1 MLVIPFPPH
10 KSLMDGHNVIHTL
23 SYCLW
28 DTRKSVDPWGRAVRG
43 GEGTEAAHSGWCRER
58 SESVSEKGH
67 FYRNT
72 VVEQRTET
80 GWELASKTGGGR
92 TEPACTGGRSQQRN
106 GGQGTRDRGAAAERP
121 REARGPDQS
130 RREGT
135 QRAD

>member
-1 MLVIPFPPH
+1 M
-10 KSLMDGHNVIHTL
+10 
-23 SYCLW
+23 
-28 DTRKSVDPWGRAVRG
+28 DPWGSAVRD
-43 GEGTEAAHSGWCRER
+43 GERTEADHSGWCRER

-67 FYRNT
+67 FYTNT

-80 GWELASKTGGGR
+80 DWELANKTGGR

-121 REARGPDQS
+121 WEARGLDQS

>member
-1 MLVIPFPPH
+1 MLVILFPPH
-10 KSLMDGHNVIHTL
+10 QSLMDGHNVIHAL
-23 SYCLW
+23 SFCLW
-28 DTRKSVDPWGRAVRG
+28 DTRKSVDPWGSAVRD
-43 GEGTEAAHSGWCRER
+43 GERTEADHSGWCRER

-67 FYRNT
+67 FYTNT

-80 GWELASKTGGGR
+80 DWELASKTGGR

-121 REARGPDQS
+121 WEARGLDQS